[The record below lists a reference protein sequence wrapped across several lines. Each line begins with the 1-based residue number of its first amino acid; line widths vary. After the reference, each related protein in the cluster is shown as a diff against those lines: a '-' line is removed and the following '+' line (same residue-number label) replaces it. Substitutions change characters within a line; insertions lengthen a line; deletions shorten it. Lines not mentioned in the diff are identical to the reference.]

1 MSEFAINV
9 GISNTP
15 KEHAVKKPE
24 TNQNP
29 AAEAKV
35 IEKEASRESSLQW
48 QKVESKNKKG
58 TELELSTDT
67 VKINFTTVTAPHAV
81 KAAAPAL
88 DLRKNLKDKFTGM
101 LEKSYAN
108 IFHHNRLVAKVAEW
122 MVGNIMERLA
132 LLGMDPT
139 ELASLKDRV
148 REDLVLQNKVAFSQ
162 VVYDEAMLEIV
173 A

>member
-1 MSEFAINV
+1 MSEFTINA
-9 GISNTP
+9 GISNTH
-15 KEHAVKKPE
+15 KEHGLKKPE
-24 TNQNP
+24 INQNP

-48 QKVESKNKKG
+48 QKVESKDKKG
-58 TELELSTDT
+58 TDLQLAVDT
-67 VKINFTTVTAPHAV
+67 VKISSTTVTAPQAV

-101 LEKSYAN
+101 LEKTYAN

-139 ELASLKDRV
+139 ELASLKDKV
-148 REDLVLQNKVAFSQ
+148 REDLVFQNKVAFSQ